1 MTWRANEAREEPL
14 SGSRFSIRR
23 KTAAVAGGL
32 GLAATAL
39 ITAQAQA
46 APTDPGDGAAPDT
59 RTAMLDTKAVEQDLG
74 STSAGSY
81 LDGDTMV
88 VNVTDRSA
96 FDEVRAAGATPRL
109 VQHSAAAL
117 DRVTQAIDAR
127 TDIVGTAWG
136 IDPASNQVVVR
147 ADESVSAAELAR
159 LRAATDRFGDMVT
172 IDRVP
177 GQITSLISGGDA
189 TWGEG
194 GGRCSLGF
202 HVTDGADNYFLT
214 AGHCTDAISTW
225 YEDEGQTAHLGDTV
239 DGSFPGDDY
248 GVSTMTADG
257 GDGDVNLYDGSY
269 QDITDARDAVVGETV
284 YRSGSTTGL
293 HDGTVLATDVSVT
306 YPEGT
311 VDGLIET
318 DVCAEPGDSG
328 GSLFSGS
335 DAIGLTS
342 GGSGNCS
349 FGGRTYFQPVTEA
362 LDVYSMSVY

>member
-1 MTWRANEAREEPL
+1 ML
-14 SGSRFSIRR
+14 D
-23 KTAAVAGGL
+23 
-32 GLAATAL
+32 
-39 ITAQAQA
+39 AQAL
-46 APTDPGDGAAPDT
+46 TS
-59 RTAMLDTKAVEQDLG
+59 DLG
-74 STSAGSY
+74 SRDAAGTY

-96 FDEVRAAGATPRL
+96 FDAVRAVGATPRL
-109 VQHSAAAL
+109 VEHSTAAL
-117 DRVTQAIDAR
+117 DRVTDVIDNR

-136 IDPASNQVVVR
+136 IDPMTNQVFVR
-147 ADESVSAAELAR
+147 ADQSVSDKELAR
-159 LRAATDRFGDMVT
+159 LRSVTDRFGDLVS

-177 GQITSLISGGDA
+177 GRITTTISGGDA
-189 TWGEG
+189 IWGG

-202 HVTDGADNYFLT
+202 HVTDGSSNYFLT
-214 AGHCTDAISTW
+214 AGHCTDIISSW
-225 YEDEGQTAHLGDTV
+225 YEDQGQTSHVGDTV

-248 GVSTMTADG
+248 GLSTMTGDG
-257 GDGDVNLYDGSY
+257 GAGDVNLYDGSY
-269 QDITDARDAVVGETV
+269 QDITAARDAVVNETV

-293 HDGTVLATDVSVT
+293 HDGTVLAVDVSVT

-328 GSLFSGS
+328 GSLFSGT

-349 FGGRTYFQPVTEA
+349 FGGMTYFQPVTEA
-362 LDVYSMSVY
+362 LSVYSMSVY